1 MELIIIR
8 GRQNDGKTTTAT
20 LVHNELVGRCTKV
33 RMVRT
38 NGGYLS
44 VGKNVVDFQSVIDL
58 GKKRVVIISEGDDD
72 DRLFELMQ
80 DLIDDYR
87 PDFVVV
93 CARAY
98 DRVGSSYRMLTER
111 FANLIIP
118 ENEIRIEYSED
129 PAKMG
134 EVKQKAVETIVSRII
149 K

>member
-1 MELIIIR
+1 
-8 GRQNDGKTTTAT
+8 
-20 LVHNELVGRCTKV
+20 
-33 RMVRT
+33 
-38 NGGYLS
+38 
-44 VGKNVVDFQSVIDL
+44 VDFQSVIDL